1 MKLLNKSEKRL
12 GKAKFFQI
20 KMYALIVLSL
30 FLISIIPSTIAQ
42 PEPAL
47 YKRAGADA
55 GKAINRTTEGKT
67 TNTEA
72 PGRETSQC
80 IQRLLKA
87 KPNLLN
93 NEAQEIC
100 VKTSRL
106 QKSGLAKA
114 AKLKNLTSKPNFEKY
129 RQNLEFKARALT
141 KVKLEKA
148 RTNFLKA
155 KDNFLKARER
165 YEDAHQKFSEAKL
178 KVRECKEEE
187 TEECMEIK
195 EQIREHAKESL
206 TAIADRIL
214 EHLDKLKAK
223 VESNEDLSEEEA
235 AEIIAKIEEQKTSI
249 EEAKNIIETSETKE
263 EVIEAAKTL
272 KNAWSR
278 IKSRVKLNAA
288 RTVNARIGGIIVKSK
303 QLEVKL
309 EKTLERMA
317 ENGKDTS
324 RVETLITDFNTKIE
338 TAKTSYESALE
349 KFEEAKETTPPDTD
363 LIQEGQ
369 DLMKEANKS
378 LQEAN
383 KVLRDIIKSIKQAD
397 GEEELEE
404 INEDEEET
412 NENDDD
418 EIDDGD
424 EEENEEDE
432 TEDDDEEEEAEE

>member
-1 MKLLNKSEKRL
+1 MKLLNKSEKGL
-12 GKAKFFQI
+12 GEIKFFQI

-30 FLISIIPSTIAQ
+30 FLISIIPPAIAQ
-42 PEPAL
+42 PEPSL
-47 YKRAGADA
+47 YRQAGAGA
-55 GKAINRTTEGKT
+55 GTPVKETEGKT

-80 IQRLLKA
+80 MQRLLKA

-93 NEAQEIC
+93 NKAQEIC

-106 QKSGLAKA
+106 QKSVLAKT

-165 YEDAHQKFSEAKL
+165 YEGAHQKFSEAKL
-178 KVRECKEEE
+178 KVEECKEEE
-187 TEECMEIK
+187 TEKCMEIK
-195 EQIREHAKESL
+195 EQIKEHAKESL

-214 EHLDKLKAK
+214 EHLEKLKAK

-235 AEIIAKIEEQKTSI
+235 AEIIAKIGEQKTSI

-272 KNAWSR
+272 KNAWAR
-278 IKSRVKLNAA
+278 IKSRVRLNAA
-288 RTVNARIGGIIVKSK
+288 RTVNARIGGIIVKSR

-324 RVETLITDFNTKIE
+324 EVETLVVEFNTRIGA
-338 TAKTSYESALE
+338 AKTSYESALE
-349 KFEEAKETTPPDTD
+349 KFEEAKGTTPPDTN
-363 LIQEGQ
+363 LVQEGN

-383 KVLRDIIKSIKQAD
+383 KVLNDIIKSIKQAG

-404 INEDEEET
+404 INEDQDET
-412 NENDDD
+412 DEDD
-418 EIDDGD
+418 E
-424 EEENEEDE
+424 EEDE
-432 TEDDDEEEEAEE
+432 TSEDNDDNGEAEE